1 MSEAPCIH
9 LAMVSS
15 GETVRIVSVEGG
27 QGVRKRLADLGL
39 NLGEVISVIQ
49 TNHHGPMILA
59 VKESRL
65 AIGRGVAHKIMVES
79 LQTVVE

>member
-1 MSEAPCIH
+1 
-9 LAMVSS
+9 MVSS